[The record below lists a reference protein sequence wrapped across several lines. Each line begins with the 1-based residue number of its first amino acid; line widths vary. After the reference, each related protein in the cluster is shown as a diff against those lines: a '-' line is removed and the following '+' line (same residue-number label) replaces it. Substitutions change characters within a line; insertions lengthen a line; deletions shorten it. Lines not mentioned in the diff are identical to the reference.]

1 MEKKRRL
8 SYRNGQVI
16 KKPAVFPWIFRLG
29 DYEEKF
35 ALVSI

>member
-16 KKPAVFPWIFRLG
+16 KKHYYRISEGVRVNF
-29 DYEEKF
+29 YE
-35 ALVSI
+35 LN

>member
-16 KKPAVFPWIFRLG
+16 KKPAVFPWIFRLV
-29 DYEEKF
+29 K
-35 ALVSI
+35 IQ